1 VRAVNLLPGGE
12 ANQGRKVP
20 PLPVLVGCIGTVLVT
35 VVIAVLFLSASAG
48 VAKKQHA
55 LDRIQAEYA
64 AMPAPAAASPVA
76 AQLPQQRQTRITALA
91 AALGERVAW
100 DRLLRE
106 VSQVVPSDVWLLTL
120 NALAPAANSASTAA
134 AGAAAP
140 LPQGFVITGCTY
152 SQASVARFLARLSVV
167 PDLDSMTLGKSA
179 SSDAAAAGGGAA
191 GGGSCPGG
199 MFTFTLQGN
208 VHSAGASS

>member
-1 VRAVNLLPGGE
+1 MRAVNLLPGGE

-35 VVIAVLFLSASAG
+35 AVIAVLFLSASAG
-48 VAKKQHA
+48 VAKKQRA

-64 AMPAPAAASPVA
+64 ALPAPAAASPVF
-76 AQLPQQRQTRITALA
+76 AQLPQQRQTRIAALATAL
-91 AALGERVAW
+91 GQRVAW

-106 VSQVVPSDVWLLTL
+106 VSQVVPSDVWLLSL
-120 NALAPAANSASTAA
+120 NALAPALNSTSATTPGS
-134 AGAAAP
+134 GNP

-152 SQASVARFLARLSVV
+152 SQESVARFLARLSVV

-179 SSDAAAAGGGAA
+179 SSGAAAAAGGA
-191 GGGSCPGG
+191 GGNCPGG
-199 MFTFTLQGN
+199 MFAFTLQGN
-208 VHSAGASS
+208 VRTAGAPS